1 MKLLLDQGLPRSA
14 AALLRRTGI
23 DTVHVGEVGYAEA
36 EDHTILHRARE
47 EGRVVVTLDADFHAL
62 LAISGAQ
69 KPSVVRPRVEGLR
82 ADALATLLQEVL
94 HTSQADLEVGAKVT
108 VHPTRIRIRRLPIA
122 S

>member
-1 MKLLLDQGLPRSA
+1 
-14 AALLRRTGI
+14 
-23 DTVHVGEVGYAEA
+23 
-36 EDHTILHRARE
+36 
-47 EGRVVVTLDADFHAL
+47 VVTLDADFHAL